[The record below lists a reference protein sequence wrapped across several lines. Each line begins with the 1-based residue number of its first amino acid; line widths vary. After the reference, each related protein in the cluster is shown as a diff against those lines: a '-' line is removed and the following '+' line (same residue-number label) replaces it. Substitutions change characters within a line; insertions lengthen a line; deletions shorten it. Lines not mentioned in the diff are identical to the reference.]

1 MVFSSC
7 KSIRKIEEIQ
17 KHCLRIVLDDYD
29 SDYDTLQRKSG
40 EVITEIKWL
49 RNLTVEIFKTVN
61 NLNQTIWKI
70 YSHQNYTLR

>member
-17 KHCLRIVLDDYD
+17 NHCLRIVLDDYE

>member
-17 KHCLRIVLDDYD
+17 KHCLRIVLDDYE

-61 NLNQTIWKI
+61 NHNQTIWKI